1 MTYAAPSALQS
12 RPPLAST
19 ARRSGRRLS
28 PRDPQPLSEHRL
40 RAKPLHPTLGQASA
54 SVFQPAT
61 PASAK
66 LTDAGSGA
74 PLTIKSP

>member
-12 RPPLAST
+12 RPPLAS
-19 ARRSGRRLS
+19 RRSGRRLS
-28 PRDPQPLSEHRL
+28 PRDPQALSEHRL